1 MHSFYRT
8 ITTIGIVASLGGL
21 LPIVRQM
28 PTLAQTHDSMQMD
41 MGTSSGYMEH
51 KNVGSLGT
59 PPGKFH
65 FLSDDEHA
73 ALRFYNQGL
82 ENLGKNNYKGAI
94 ASFTQVLK
102 LTPYYDMAHYNR
114 GNAYRQMGEY
124 KAALDDYSK
133 AVKTNPSFTYL
144 RYNRGYVREALGD
157 IKGAIEDYT
166 AAIESYP
173 EEGTGYSNRG
183 FARYKLGDMQGA
195 MADLNEAITVNP
207 GYPGSYVNRANIYTK
222 LGKRTEAI
230 ADYQK
235 AKELYLEQGM
245 KGEYLKVTLAMKE
258 LQQQSNS
265 AASVQ

>member
-1 MHSFYRT
+1 MHSFYKT
-8 ITTIGIVASLGGL
+8 ITTIGIVATLGGL
-21 LPIVRQM
+21 LPIVRET

-41 MGTSSGYMEH
+41 MGTSTPMEH
-51 KNVGSLGT
+51 NNTGSRGT

-65 FLSDDEHA
+65 FLTDDEHA

-82 ENLGKNNYKGAI
+82 EKLGKNNYKEAI

-102 LTPYYDMAHYNR
+102 LTPYYDMAYYNR
-114 GNAYRQMGEY
+114 GNAHRQLGEY
-124 KAALDDYSK
+124 KAALDDYSN

-144 RYNRGYVREALGD
+144 RYDRGYVREALGD

-195 MADLNEAITVNP
+195 MADLNEAIAVNS
-207 GYPGSYVNRANIYTK
+207 GYAGSYANRASIYTK
-222 LGKRTEAI
+222 LGKHTEAI

-245 KGEYLKVTLAMKE
+245 KGEYLKVTLAMNKV
-258 LQQQSNS
+258 QHQSNS